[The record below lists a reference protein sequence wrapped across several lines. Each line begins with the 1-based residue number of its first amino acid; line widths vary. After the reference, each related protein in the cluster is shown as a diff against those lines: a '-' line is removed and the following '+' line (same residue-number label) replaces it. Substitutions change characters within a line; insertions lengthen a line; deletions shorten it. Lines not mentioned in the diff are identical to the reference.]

1 VYSCY
6 QFIFRSLIFHCGFGS
21 LKPSTQRVLG
31 LVAEVK
37 SLQNDKENL
46 RVNLHRAEDEVRISF
61 EDRSSFWIVNEHKK

>member
-1 VYSCY
+1 M
-6 QFIFRSLIFHCGFGS
+6 
-21 LKPSTQRVLG
+21 KPSTQRVLG

>member
-1 VYSCY
+1 
-6 QFIFRSLIFHCGFGS
+6 

-37 SLQNDKENL
+37 SLENDKENL

-61 EDRSSFWIVNEHKK
+61 VDRSNFHIVNEHKK